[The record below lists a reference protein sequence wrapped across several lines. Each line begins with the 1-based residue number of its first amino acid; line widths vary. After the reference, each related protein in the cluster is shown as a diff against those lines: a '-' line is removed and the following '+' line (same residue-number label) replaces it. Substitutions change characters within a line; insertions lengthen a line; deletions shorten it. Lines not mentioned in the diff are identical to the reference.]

1 MLHDPHAILYEN
13 LSSKQHF
20 YVEMVAGGSVLG
32 RDIELGKNA
41 LKRSTPSHY
50 NSYQ

>member
-1 MLHDPHAILYEN
+1 MFRKQFLYEN

-32 RDIELGKNA
+32 KDIELGKMHS
-41 LKRSTPSHY
+41 KEVF
-50 NSYQ
+50 